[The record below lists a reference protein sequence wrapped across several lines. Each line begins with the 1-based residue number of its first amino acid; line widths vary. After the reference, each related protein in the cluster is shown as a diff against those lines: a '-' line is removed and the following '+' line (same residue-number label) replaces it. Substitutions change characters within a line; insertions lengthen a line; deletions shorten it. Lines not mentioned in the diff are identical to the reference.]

1 MQLFPSI
8 SVLTTWNDM
17 LVPSDEELVARHLQG
32 DRYAFTAL
40 VERYAERLFNLAYRF
55 TSDRADAE
63 DIAQECFLHAYD
75 ALPRSRTDQPF
86 KPWLFQIAVNLCR
99 DRARKKRPQT
109 FSELEDEH
117 SGVLEAGD
125 GPSTEDLLPDEAL
138 QPLEQLEEKEIE
150 DALRAAVMELPEE
163 DRTLLTLRYNEELS
177 YEEIG
182 RLLNLLPQTVGAR
195 LFRAKRRLRGTLSKF
210 EEVDA

>member
-17 LVPSDEELVARHLQG
+17 LVPSDEDLVARHLQG

-40 VERYAERLFNLAYRF
+40 VERYAERLYNLAYRF
-55 TSDRADAE
+55 TNDRADAE
-63 DIAQECFLHAYD
+63 DIAQESFLHAYD
-75 ALPRSRTDQPF
+75 ALPHSRSDQLF
-86 KPWLFQIAVNLCR
+86 KPWLFRIAVNLCR

-117 SGVLEAGD
+117 GGVLEAGD

-138 QPLEQLEEKEIE
+138 QPLEQLEEKEME
-150 DALRAAVMELPEE
+150 AALRSAVMELPEE
-163 DRTLLTLRYNEELS
+163 ERTLLTLRYNEELS

-195 LFRAKRRLRGTLSKF
+195 LFRAKHHLRAALLEFK
-210 EEVDA
+210 EVDA